1 MPESNCVS
9 ASCHCIFPPA
19 LNISVD
25 QGSTPLLAGTS
36 RSLSCSI
43 CSPVASA
50 NFTWMENGSPVNT
63 SDSRIILNSTANT
76 STLQFNPLLTS
87 DGGQYQC
94 VATLISVD
102 NFVDLTDQIDLNV
115 TSKWK
120 HLLVYIMYAVQVYM
134 CRSAHSAFV
143 LVVCKAKLL
152 SQYNQLRLGLPSY
165 SLNALMLALC
175 L

>member
-1 MPESNCVS
+1 
-9 ASCHCIFPPA
+9 
-19 LNISVD
+19 
-25 QGSTPLLAGTS
+25 
-36 RSLSCSI
+36 
-43 CSPVASA
+43 
-50 NFTWMENGSPVNT
+50 MENGSPVNT

-120 HLLVYIMYAVQVYM
+120 HLLVYICMLYKYTCVEVHTVPLCWLY
-134 CRSAHSAFV
+134 
-143 LVVCKAKLL
+143 AKLC
-152 SQYNQLRLGLPSY
+152 S
-165 SLNALMLALC
+165 
-175 L
+175 